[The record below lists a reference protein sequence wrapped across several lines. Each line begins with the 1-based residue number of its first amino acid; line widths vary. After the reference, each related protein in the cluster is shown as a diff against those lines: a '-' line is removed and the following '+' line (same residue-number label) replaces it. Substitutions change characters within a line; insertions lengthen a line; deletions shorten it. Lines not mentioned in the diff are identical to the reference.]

1 MVLSI
6 ANLSVCEVHLF
17 TLNFAPIIHFKILNR
32 ELQIATVSGF
42 YC

>member
-17 TLNFAPIIHFKILNR
+17 TLNFAPIIHSKKCIR
-32 ELQIATVSGF
+32 ELQIASIKGLYF
-42 YC
+42 